1 MTRFAFITLAASLLL
16 GLAGADA
23 GAQAP
28 SDGPDSDPIAVLPF
42 TNLSPD
48 PRTPGWVT
56 ASPRPSRR
64 SWQREA

>member
-16 GLAGADA
+16 GLAGADV

-28 SDGPDSDPIAVLPF
+28 ADGRDSDPIAVLPF

-48 PRTPGWVT
+48 PADAWLSDGIAETLT
-56 ASPRPSRR
+56 AELG
-64 SWQREA
+64 REA